1 MNPYP
6 HPITIDEHQR
16 LGTLTSACRVER
28 MDVWI
33 DHLVSEE
40 PRMEGSK
47 PSDSSLTYEEHP
59 QLIKLLKKCSHLF
72 ARSEGDLPGTSA
84 VNHRIGLTNSRHIR
98 QKAYRVPNSLRSQ
111 LDEKIDI

>member
-59 QLIKLLKKCSHLF
+59 QLIKLLKKYSHLF

-84 VNHRIGLTNSRHIR
+84 VNHRIGLTNSTHIR
-98 QKAYRVPNSLRSQ
+98 QEAYRVPNSLRSQ
-111 LDEKIDI
+111 MDEKLDI